1 MQWSMKDRSY
11 SHSSSSSNPNMQD
24 SFLQIH
30 KTTMQWILRSP
41 GKLWSE
47 SERGRLAVM
56 ASGKSSC
63 RRPETE
69 SGFIRSCDATLLKIK
84 EVANLLSIEPVWACG
99 GGWTDGR
106 PPSTPACTSPCC
118 SRRGSLAK
126 LMIMMM
132 LLFEKWKTGK
142 DPVSV
147 NDQVDFQFLHSSL
160 YAVIFVC
167 WRGDVISW
175 FWLWL
180 FMVTV
185 MRRQF
190 ETFQLK
196 IHQGSV

>member
-1 MQWSMKDRSY
+1 MINERPKLQSFLIFI
-11 SHSSSSSNPNMQD
+11 HNPNMQD

-30 KTTMQWILRSP
+30 KTTMRLILRSP

-47 SERGRLAVM
+47 SEKGRLAVM

-126 LMIMMM
+126 LLIMMM
-132 LLFEKWKTGK
+132 LLFEKWRAGK
-142 DPVSV
+142 DLVSV
-147 NDQVDFQFLHSSL
+147 CLFPCNVAFAVCSRAHELTKLIFSFCTGLH
-160 YAVIFVC
+160 AVIFVV
-167 WRGDVISW
+167 GA
-175 FWLWL
+175 
-180 FMVTV
+180 V
-185 MRRQF
+185 M
-190 ETFQLK
+190 
-196 IHQGSV
+196 